1 MMPIF
6 IILQQ
11 KMAATN
17 MKTLMVLVVFMFI
30 VGNGNVHSVSIK
42 KRLSL
47 SIPVSPAIRKHQLV
61 KTREHCMLEIRGGG
75 LVPRSTIQMIS
86 AFFKS
91 LFDPTFMMTHNV
103 GNQGSR
109 NPANKNTGI

>member
-1 MMPIF
+1 MV
-6 IILQQ
+6 
-11 KMAATN
+11 ATTN
-17 MKTLMVLVVFMFI
+17 MKTLMVLVLMFI
-30 VGNGNVHSVSIK
+30 VGNGNVHSIPIK

-47 SIPVSPAIRKHQLV
+47 STPISPAIRKDQLV